1 MVKAIVLA
9 AGAGTRLRPL
19 TYETPKPMVPVVNRP
34 VIHHVL
40 DNLLRHGIKEVAVNL
55 FAHADQ
61 VRGYC
66 GDGSRW
72 SLKIRYSP
80 EPKLMGTA
88 GAVKKVEGFLK
99 DGPFFVMSGDGLSDI
114 DLTAMLAFHRKR
126 RSLATMAVKAVDSRF
141 DYGVTLLGAS
151 GRIRGFKEKPSWSDV
166 FSNMVNTGIYLFEP
180 EVLRH
185 IPRNKVYDFGHELW
199 PKLLKLRKPIY
210 AYECKGYWTD
220 VGNLSEY
227 RRCQIDA
234 LDRNIRINIPGTE
247 AAQRRL
253 GRRRQRHRPQ
263 GGPARPLPHRQGLPH
278 RGRRPDRALHRG
290 GRPGRD
296 LRPGQARPLHPLR
309 QRDRGQG
316 RAPVQLHPGRQRPRP
331 GEHHGLRGRGPQH
344 PRIADHES
352 CDRDQRPFWEV
363 LPPAS
368 WPSISSWSSAGRART
383 GSLPPG
389 TRPSTSARPRT
400 TGKPGKKAVGST
412 SC

>member
-72 SLKIRYSP
+72 SLKIRYSS

-99 DGPFFVMSGDGLSDI
+99 GGPFFVMSGDGLSDI
-114 DLTAMLAFHRKR
+114 DLSTMLAFHRKHR
-126 RSLATMAVKAVDSRF
+126 ALATMAVKAVDSRLE
-141 DYGVTLLGAS
+141 YGVTLLNAS
-151 GRIRGFKEKPSWSDV
+151 GRIQGFKEKPSWSDV

-180 EVLRH
+180 EILRY

-199 PKLLKLRKPIY
+199 PKLLRLNKPIY
-210 AYECKGYWTD
+210 AYECKSYWTD

-234 LDRNIRINIPGTE
+234 LNRDIHINIPGTE
-247 AAQRRL
+247 TRKGVWVEGGSVIDPKAILRPPCLIGKGCRIAAGAQI
-253 GRRRQRHRPQ
+253 
-263 GGPARPLPHRQGLPH
+263 GPYTVVG
-278 RGRRPDRALHRG
+278 DRAVICAQAKLDHCILFDNVTVG
-290 GRPGRD
+290 KDVHLSNCILGAN
-296 LRPGQARPLHPLR
+296 GQVRESITVYEAAVLNI
-309 QRDRGQG
+309 
-316 RAPVQLHPGRQRPRP
+316 RA
-331 GEHHGLRGRGPQH
+331 
-344 PRIADHES
+344 
-352 CDRDQRPFWEV
+352 
-363 LPPAS
+363 
-368 WPSISSWSSAGRART
+368 
-383 GSLPPG
+383 
-389 TRPSTSARPRT
+389 
-400 TGKPGKKAVGST
+400 
-412 SC
+412 